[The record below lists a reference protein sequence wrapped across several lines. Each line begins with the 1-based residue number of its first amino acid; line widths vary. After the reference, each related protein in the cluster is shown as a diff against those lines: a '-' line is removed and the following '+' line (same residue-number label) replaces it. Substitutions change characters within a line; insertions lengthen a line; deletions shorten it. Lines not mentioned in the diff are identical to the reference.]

1 MSQPD
6 RELVLAPHHS
16 DPPRHQPREPLRL
29 PPRLATTQDP
39 RDLAVGLALQCR
51 DVEVLDTVE
60 VVAPGPP
67 ALDVAEWPS
76 LGCVHGA
83 LPPSERESL
92 PQRLRAA
99 RRRRQDFHRGPQEW
113 AMKSGITWRRTF
125 RSVRRGPHVLSSER
139 LFNVGAWKP
148 AGPSTVILVT
158 GRGRRGDHFQ
168 RPVGLVR
175 Y

>member
-16 DPPRHQPREPLRL
+16 DPPRHQPRGPLRL

-51 DVEVLDTVE
+51 DVEVLNTVE

-83 LPPSERESL
+83 LPPSERE
-92 PQRLRAA
+92 PATAA
-99 RRRRQDFHRGPQEW
+99 PGGK
-113 AMKSGITWRRTF
+113 A
-125 RSVRRGPHVLSSER
+125 
-139 LFNVGAWKP
+139 
-148 AGPSTVILVT
+148 PSTGFPQGST
-158 GRGRRGDHFQ
+158 G
-168 RPVGLVR
+168 VGNEIGHHLAAHLSG
-175 Y
+175 